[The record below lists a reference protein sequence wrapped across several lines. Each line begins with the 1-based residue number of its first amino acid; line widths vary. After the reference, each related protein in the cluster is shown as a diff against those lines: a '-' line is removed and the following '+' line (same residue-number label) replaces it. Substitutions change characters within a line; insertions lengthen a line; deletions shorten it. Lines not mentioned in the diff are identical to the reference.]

1 MVYPNPACNEIH
13 IDNMAGAQI
22 SIFNIAGQEVMSI
35 ENASASA
42 TINVANLT
50 EGLYIVRVVNGN
62 EVATSKVNIVR

>member
-1 MVYPNPACNEIH
+1 
-13 IDNMAGAQI
+13 
-22 SIFNIAGQEVMSI
+22 MSI
-35 ENASASA
+35 ENANASA